1 MMPDNV
7 LSTAPAPA
15 SFFGARALP
24 VTRLVDYEDGGR
36 AIQDPSAGLLFQ
48 RWRARLFNEGE
59 ADSFVVLDA
68 RDVPEFVWLTVPNMT
83 EISFT
88 FDANMQPAVAYVAN
102 GQAFLSWFDSVP
114 GQYVTTPLGAGIIT
128 PRVTLDDKRLVG
140 SNGYQQSDVILG
152 YIRNGN
158 LYYRQQRDRYTVERL
173 LKESVKPLI
182 KIGFTR
188 GLRLQYMSEI

>member
-7 LSTAPAPA
+7 LSAAPAPA
-15 SFFGARALP
+15 SFVGARSLP
-24 VTRLVDYEDGGR
+24 ITKIVDYEDGGR

-48 RWRARLFNEGE
+48 RWRARLFNEGQ

-68 RDVPEFVWLTVPNMT
+68 RDVPGFVWLTVPGMT

-88 FDANMQPAVAYVAN
+88 FDANMQPVVAYVAN

-114 GQYVTTPLGAGIIT
+114 GQYVTTPISSGVIT

-152 YIRNGN
+152 YIRSGN
-158 LYYRQQRDRYTVERL
+158 LYYRQQRDRYSVERL
-173 LKESVKPLI
+173 LKENVKPLI